1 MGERKEKM
9 RGERAER
16 KKRESEE
23 GKTSAG
29 VSADVKEKKGGEERN
44 GRRSGK
50 CSRKKNAQLKSV
62 DFL

>member
-1 MGERKEKM
+1 
-9 RGERAER
+9 
-16 KKRESEE
+16 
-23 GKTSAG
+23 

-44 GRRSGK
+44 GRRSEK